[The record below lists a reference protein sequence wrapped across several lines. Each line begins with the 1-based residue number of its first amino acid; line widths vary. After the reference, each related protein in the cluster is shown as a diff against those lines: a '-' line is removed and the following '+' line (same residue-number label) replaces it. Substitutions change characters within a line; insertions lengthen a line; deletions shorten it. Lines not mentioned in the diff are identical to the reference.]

1 MKANTPAQQFGYKAK
16 LTILTSAPA
25 AGLVWSLHIPRVSD
39 LSCVLS
45 EQLLVES
52 KSHNNQHFTWPK
64 YKYAISLLAN
74 PWQQQQKKKNHTFSA
89 EGKTS
94 ERHLIQTEIES
105 GVVEAAENESL
116 IVSHQREKRLLW
128 MASIQKWTQNQDRS
142 LCLNTGV
149 KDTIKAEVRL
159 LLQLKQC
166 HIYSQSCQRLGV
178 ILGPSLWI
186 PLVLHTAKHREK
198 WRALYIQFITGILWE

>member
-1 MKANTPAQQFGYKAK
+1 MFNKKLGCFGFTASNQERQFPPKLRATMVWNRIRLSNIKTCSDIKDTLFFFQKNLKKMRADTPAQQFGYKAK
-16 LTILTSAPA
+16 WTILTSAPA

-64 YKYAISLLAN
+64 YKYAIYLLAN
-74 PWQQQQKKKNHTFSA
+74 PWQQQQKKKSHMLSA

-116 IVSHQREKRLLW
+116 IVSHQREKRLL
-128 MASIQKWTQNQDRS
+128 
-142 LCLNTGV
+142 
-149 KDTIKAEVRL
+149 
-159 LLQLKQC
+159 
-166 HIYSQSCQRLGV
+166 
-178 ILGPSLWI
+178 
-186 PLVLHTAKHREK
+186 
-198 WRALYIQFITGILWE
+198 